1 MRAADVPL
9 IERDHELAVLDSAVT
24 RSRRGAGQLLLVE
37 GAPGLGKTALLAAL
51 RHRSEAAGC
60 RVLQAR
66 SDESEGGF
74 PYGVVRQLFECWLA
88 STAPE
93 ERRRVFRG
101 PAGPA
106 LRLFEYGPQDAPAGP
121 DPALYS
127 GDRQHVLLNGLYW
140 MCVHLAE
147 RRPLALLLDDV
158 WWGDA
163 PSLRFLHYLATRL
176 DSQPILLGVTTDPA
190 QRGPWGSGAHTVAS
204 LPAAELLRLAPLSA
218 AGVRAWLGRRL
229 GERAGTALV
238 DACHQATGGTPFFL
252 RELIDELAAADP
264 PDGGQFVDQLG
275 ALVPG
280 LAPPRVVHGLRR
292 RLRALPAPAVALVE
306 AMAVLGTEPGLTY
319 ASGVAGIDPGSVAG
333 ALGALV
339 DAGLLQPDLPP
350 RFLYPIVRA
359 ALYHSLP
366 ATRQNAVHARA
377 AHVLAAAAAPV
388 DDVARHLLHADV
400 AGNRDAVALLRRA
413 ARQAIADDRPTA
425 AVTYLTRAV
434 QEPPAPGDEVTVLAE
449 LGRAELRARMA
460 AAVDHL
466 GQAMELSADPVERG
480 TIGLDLAQ
488 GLVAADRVEEAV
500 TLLQQLRKEVVD
512 LDETLGD
519 RLDTALVVAA
529 RQASHLRSVATQRLS
544 ELARTDAVGPGA
556 ARLLALEEP
565 AAALRRGEPASR
577 IGELTEKALAEVFAD
592 GVASYDHEV
601 SAQLWCRVAA
611 VLVCCDLLGDAE
623 QLLTHALADA
633 EGTGASIAADSYRA
647 VRAWVRYQRGR
658 LAEAETDARHVP
670 DRVDGAGLRSPMA
683 VFAVG
688 ALTSVLTAR
697 HELDAAAAVVRT
709 HDFSASTR
717 RSAIYVPVLFA
728 RGRLHGA
735 LGDTDTAVEDILH
748 GSRLM
753 EDWGLRDATLLQT
766 LDAAVLLSRAGRTEA
781 ARAMTER
788 VLPRARAFASRRVIA
803 AGLRARGL
811 TAAPGSAV
819 RYLEEAAE
827 MLADSEAR
835 LDYATVLVDLG
846 AGLRRCERWARARRT
861 LNNGL
866 AVARRCGAWG
876 LVTAARSELSAMGI
890 RVRVTEAGAGA
901 LTSQERRV
909 AALAAEGIR
918 NRDIAQ
924 TLFVTVK
931 TVEWHL
937 SRAYRKL
944 GITSRHELPKALA
957 RQRATAA

>member
-1 MRAADVPL
+1 MRATGVPL
-9 IERDHELAVLDSAVT
+9 IERDHELAVLDSAVI
-24 RSRRGAGQLLLVE
+24 RSRGGAGQLLLVE
-37 GAPGLGKTALLAAL
+37 GAPGMGKTALLAAL
-51 RHRSEAAGC
+51 RHRAEAAGC

-66 SDESEGGF
+66 SDESERGF
-74 PYGVVRQLFECWLA
+74 PYGVVRQLFEGWLA
-88 STAPE
+88 SAAPE

-106 LRLFEYGPQDAPAGP
+106 LRLFENGFHDAPAGH
-121 DPALYS
+121 DPALYA
-127 GDRQHVLLNGLYW
+127 GDRQHLLLNGLYW

-147 RRPLALLLDDV
+147 RRPLAMLLDDV

-163 PSLRFLHYLATRL
+163 PSLRFLHYLATRT
-176 DSQPILLGVTTDPA
+176 DTRRILLGVTADPA
-190 QRGPWGSGAHTVAS
+190 QKGPWSSGAHTLVS
-204 LPAAELLRLAPLSA
+204 LPAAELLPLAPLSA
-218 AGVRAWLGRRL
+218 AGVRAWLGMRL
-229 GERAGTALV
+229 GEGAGSALV

-252 RELIDELAAADP
+252 RELIGELAAAAP
-264 PDGGQFVDQLG
+264 PDGGPPSA

-292 RLRALPAPAVALVE
+292 RLGALPAPAVALVE

-319 ASGVAGIDPGSVAG
+319 AGGVAGIDRGAVAG
-333 ALGALV
+333 ALGVLV
-339 DAGLLQPDLPP
+339 DTGLLRPGLPP

-366 ATRQNAVHARA
+366 TTTRNAIHARA
-377 AHVLAAAAAPV
+377 AHVLAEAAAPV

-400 AGNRDAVALLRRA
+400 AGNRDAVSLLRRA
-413 ARQAIADDRPTA
+413 ARKAIADDRPAA
-425 AVTYLTRAV
+425 AVAYLTRAA
-434 QEPPAPGDEVTVLAE
+434 QEPPAPEDEVSVLTE
-449 LGRAELRARMA
+449 LGRAELRARLA

-466 GQAMELSADPVERG
+466 GQAMELSADPVQRG

-500 TLLQQLRKEVVD
+500 YLLQQLRKEVD
-512 LDETLGD
+512 ELDETLAD
-519 RLDTALVVAA
+519 RLDIALVVAA
-529 RQASHLRSVATQRLS
+529 RQASHLRSIATQRLT
-544 ELARTDAVGPGA
+544 ELAATDVVGPRA
-556 ARLLALEEP
+556 ARLLALDEP
-565 AAALRRGEPASR
+565 AAALRRGEPAPR
-577 IGELTEKALAEVFAD
+577 IGELTEKALADVFAD
-592 GVASYDHEV
+592 GLASYDHEV
-601 SAQLWCRVAA
+601 SAQLWCRVAV
-611 VLVCCDLLGDAE
+611 VLVCCDQLGDAE
-623 QLLTHALADA
+623 RLLTHALADA
-633 EGTGASIAADSYRA
+633 EETGASIAADSYGA

-658 LAEAETDARHVP
+658 LAEAETDARHVL
-670 DRVDGAGLRSPMA
+670 DRADGAGLRSPMA
-683 VFAVG
+683 AFAVG
-688 ALTSVLTAR
+688 ALTSVLTSR
-697 HELDAAAAVVRT
+697 HELQAAAAVVHT

-728 RGRLHGA
+728 RGQLHGA

-748 GSRLM
+748 GRRLM

-766 LDAAVLLSRAGRTEA
+766 FEAAALLNRAGRTEA

-788 VLPRARAFASRRVIA
+788 VLPRVRAFASRRASA
-803 AGLRARGL
+803 AALRARGL

-819 RYLEEAAE
+819 RFLEEAAE
-827 MLADSEAR
+827 LLADSEAR
-835 LDYATVLVDLG
+835 LDYAAALVDLG

-866 AVARRCGAWG
+866 AVARRCEAWG
-876 LVTAARSELSAMGI
+876 LVKAARSELSAMGV

-901 LTSQERRV
+901 LTSQEQRV

-937 SRAYRKL
+937 NRAYRKL

>member
-24 RSRRGAGQLLLVE
+24 RCRRGAGQLLLIE
-37 GAPGLGKTALLAAL
+37 GAPGMGKTALLAAL
-51 RHRSEAAGC
+51 RSRSEAEGF

-74 PYGVVRQLFECWLA
+74 PYGVVRRLFEGRLA
-88 STAPE
+88 AAAPE

-106 LRLFEYGPQDAPAGP
+106 LRLFEYGHQDAPPVGQDA
-121 DPALYS
+121 ALYS

-147 RRPLALLLDDV
+147 RRPLSLLLDDI

-176 DSQPILLGVTTDPA
+176 EGQPILLGITTDPA
-190 QRGPWGSGAHTVAS
+190 QKGPRIGGAHAIVG
-204 LPAAELLRLAPLSA
+204 LPAAELLRLTPLSA
-218 AGVRAWLGRRL
+218 AGVRACLGTRL
-229 GERAGTALV
+229 GDGPGPALV
-238 DACHQATGGTPFFL
+238 DACHRATGGTPFYL
-252 RELIDELAAADP
+252 RELIDELAAAEP
-264 PDGGQFVDQLG
+264 PDGGPPPA

-280 LAPPRVVHGLRR
+280 LAPPRVVHGVLR
-292 RLRALPAPAVALVE
+292 RLRSLPAPAVALVE

-319 ASGVAGIDPGSVAG
+319 ASGVAGIGQGAVAG

-339 DAGLLQPDLPP
+339 DGGLLQPDLPP

-359 ALYHSLP
+359 AIYHSLP
-366 ATRQNAVHARA
+366 ATRRNAVHARA
-377 AHVLAAAAAPV
+377 AQVLAEAAAPV
-388 DDVARHLLHADV
+388 DDVARHLLHAEV
-400 AGNRDAVALLRRA
+400 AGSRHAVALLRRA
-413 ARQAIADDRPTA
+413 ARKAVADDRPTA
-425 AVTYLTRAV
+425 AVAYLARAL
-434 QEPPAPGDEVTVLAE
+434 QEPPAPEDEVAVLTE

-460 AAVDHL
+460 AALDHL
-466 GQAMELSADPVERG
+466 GQAMELSADPVARG
-480 TIGLDLAQ
+480 TVGLDLAA

-500 TLLQQLRKEVVD
+500 SLLQRLRKEVD
-512 LDETLGD
+512 DHDETLGG
-519 RLDTALVVAA
+519 RLDIALVVAA
-529 RQASHLRSVATQRLS
+529 SQASHLRFIATERLG
-544 ELARTDAVGPGA
+544 ELARTDAPGPGA

-565 AAALRRGEPASR
+565 AAALRRGEPAHR
-577 IGELTEKALAEVFAD
+577 IGELTDKALADVFAD
-592 GVASYDHEV
+592 GLASYDHEV

-623 QLLTHALADA
+623 RLLTHALADA
-633 EGTGASIAADSYRA
+633 EETGASIAADSYRA

-658 LAEAETDARHVP
+658 LAEAETDARHVL
-670 DRVDGAGLRSPMA
+670 DRADGAGLRSPMA

-688 ALTSVLTAR
+688 ALTRVLTAR
-697 HELDAAAAVVRT
+697 GELDAAAAVLRT
-709 HDFSASTR
+709 HEFSASMR
-717 RSAIYVPVLFA
+717 RSAIYVPVVFA
-728 RGRLHGA
+728 RGHLHAA
-735 LGDTDTAVEDILH
+735 LGDIDTAVEDILH
-748 GSRLM
+748 GCRLL
-753 EDWGLRDATLLQT
+753 EDWGMRDPALLHT
-766 LDAAVLLSRAGRTEA
+766 LDAAVLLDRAGRTEV
-781 ARAMTER
+781 ARGMTER
-788 VLPRARAFASRRVIA
+788 ALPRVRAFASRRVIA
-803 AGLRARGL
+803 AALRARGL

-835 LDYATVLVDLG
+835 LDHATALVDLG
-846 AGLRRCERWARARRT
+846 AGLRRSERWARARRT
-861 LNNGL
+861 LNNAL
-866 AVARRCGAWG
+866 AVARQCGAWG
-876 LVTAARSELSAMGI
+876 LVAAARSELSAMGV
-890 RVRVTEAGAGA
+890 RVRVTEEGSAA

-937 SRAYRKL
+937 NRAYRKL
-944 GITSRHELPKALA
+944 GITSRSELPKALA

>member
-24 RSRRGAGQLLLVE
+24 RSRRGAGHLLLVE
-37 GAPGLGKTALLAAL
+37 GAPGMGKTALLTAL
-51 RHRSEAAGC
+51 RRRSETAGC

-66 SDESEGGF
+66 SAESEGGF
-74 PYGVVRQLFECWLA
+74 PYGVVRQLFEGWLA
-88 STAPE
+88 TAAPE

-101 PAGPA
+101 PARPA
-106 LRLFEYGPQDAPAGP
+106 LRLFEYGPQDTPVGRE
-121 DPALYS
+121 PALSS
-127 GDRQHVLLNGLYW
+127 GDRQHVLLNGLSW
-140 MCVHLAE
+140 MCAHLAE
-147 RRPLALLLDDV
+147 RRPLTLLLDDA
-158 WWGDA
+158 WWGDT

-176 DSQPILLGVTTDPA
+176 DGRPILLGVTTDPA
-190 QRGPWGSGAHTVAS
+190 QKGPWLSGAHAVVS
-204 LPAAELLRLAPLSA
+204 LPAAELIRLAPLSP
-218 AGVRAWLGRRL
+218 AGVRAWLGGRL
-229 GERAGTALV
+229 GDGAGSALV

-252 RELIDELAAADP
+252 RELIDELAAAAP
-264 PDGGQFVDQLG
+264 PDGGPPPA

-319 ASGVAGIDPGSVAG
+319 AGGVAGIDPGAVAG

-339 DAGLLQPDLPP
+339 DGGLLRPGLPP
-350 RFLYPIVRA
+350 RFLYPVVRT
-359 ALYHSLP
+359 ALYHGLP
-366 ATRQNAVHARA
+366 ATRRNALHARA

-388 DDVARHLLHADV
+388 DETARHLLHADV
-400 AGNRDAVALLRRA
+400 TGNREVVSLLRRA
-413 ARQAIADDRPTA
+413 ARKAVADDRPTA
-425 AVTYLTRAV
+425 AVTYLTRAT
-434 QEPPAPGDEVTVLAE
+434 QEPPAPGDEVTVLTE

-466 GQAMELSADPVERG
+466 GQAMELSTDPVERG
-480 TIGLDLAQ
+480 TIGPGLAQ

-500 TLLQQLRKEVVD
+500 SLLQQLRNEVGD
-512 LDETLGD
+512 LDETLGG
-519 RLDTALVVAA
+519 RLDIALVVTA
-529 RQASHLRSVATQRLS
+529 RQAAHLRPIATRRLS
-544 ELARTDAVGPGA
+544 EMAGA
-556 ARLLALEEP
+556 DTVAPRVARLLALDEP
-565 AAALRRGEPASR
+565 VAALGRGEPAAR

-592 GVASYDHEV
+592 GPGSYDHEV

-611 VLVCCDLLGDAE
+611 VLACCDLLGDAE
-623 QLLTHALADA
+623 RLLTHALADA
-633 EGTGASIAADSYRA
+633 ECTGASIAADSYRA

-658 LAEAETDARHVP
+658 LAEAETDARHVLH
-670 DRVDGAGLRSPMA
+670 RADGAGLRSPLA
-683 VFAVG
+683 VFAVA
-688 ALTSVLTAR
+688 ALTCVLTSR

-717 RSAIYVPVLFA
+717 RSVIYAPVLFA
-728 RGRLHGA
+728 RARLHGA
-735 LGDTDTAVEDILH
+735 LGDTDTAVEDTLH
-748 GSRLM
+748 GCRLM

-766 LDAAVLLSRAGRTEA
+766 LDAAVLLDRAGRTEA
-781 ARAMTER
+781 ARALTEGA
-788 VLPRARAFASRRVIA
+788 LPRVRAFAGRRVTA

-811 TAAPGSAV
+811 MAAPGSAV

-827 MLADSEAR
+827 MLAGSEAR
-835 LDYATVLVDLG
+835 LDHATVLVDLG
-846 AGLRRCERWARARRT
+846 AGLRRCERWTRARRT
-861 LNNGL
+861 LNSAL
-866 AVARRCGAWG
+866 AVARGCGAWG
-876 LVTAARSELSAMGI
+876 LVTAARAELSAMGV

-909 AALAAEGIR
+909 AGLAAEGIR

-957 RQRATAA
+957 RQRVGVA